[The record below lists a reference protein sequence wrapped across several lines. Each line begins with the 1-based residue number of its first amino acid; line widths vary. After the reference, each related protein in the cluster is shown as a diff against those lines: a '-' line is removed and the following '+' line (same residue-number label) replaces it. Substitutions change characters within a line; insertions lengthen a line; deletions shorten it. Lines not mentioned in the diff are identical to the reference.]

1 MKNYLTR
8 LLLIMI
14 VTLLA
19 ACTTTGGDTPA
30 DATPGGGGGLD
41 NGNDNIAPASPVPE
55 SSTPD
60 NNNDNSVPDNSNSND
75 NGNSNETPVGG
86 QPSLTFT
93 PSSGSPG
100 TPFQLMATGLP
111 PNAEVEIGLGP
122 VDSEF
127 EIFDSAQTDDAGV
140 LNREVTLPD
149 WLDVN
154 GEWVFVIDYN
164 QGEVRIISDPFTVTG
179 VDEG

>member
-1 MKNYLTR
+1 
-8 LLLIMI
+8 MI
-14 VTLLA
+14 VALLA

-30 DATPGGGGGLD
+30 DATPSGGGGLD

-60 NNNDNSVPDNSNSND
+60 NNDNSVPDNSNSND
-75 NGNSNETPVGG
+75 NGNSNETPADG

-154 GEWVFVIDYN
+154 GDWVFVIDYN
-164 QGEVRIISDPFTVTG
+164 QGEVRLISDPFTVTG

>member
-14 VTLLA
+14 VALLA

-55 SSTPD
+55 NSTPD
-60 NNNDNSVPDNSNSND
+60 NNNSVPDNSNSND
-75 NGNSNETPVGG
+75 NGNSNETPADG

-93 PSSGSPG
+93 PSSGSPE

-154 GEWVFVIDYN
+154 GDWVFVIDYN

>member
-1 MKNYLTR
+1 
-8 LLLIMI
+8 MI
-14 VTLLA
+14 VALLA

-75 NGNSNETPVGG
+75 NGNSNETPADG

-154 GEWVFVIDYN
+154 GDWVFVIDYN